1 MNPKNLNEIQKS
13 FTTQAQNFE
22 KQGLNMSK
30 QEYLDYTVKSMD
42 LSPDDN
48 VLEAAAGTCI
58 CGRAVAPFVKT
69 VTCLDATPAMLAVGK
84 KKAKKCGITNMHFV
98 NGYVENIPFDSQHFD
113 VVFTRLSFHHFTEMD
128 TPFLEM
134 SRVLKSGGQFVIID
148 LEAAEEALR
157 DIEDKI
163 ETMRDPSHIKSRS
176 QDEIIALYER
186 NGYTII
192 KQEITPLPQP
202 LTPWMK
208 LANTPND
215 IRKQIENLMV
225 AELNGCQPTG
235 FHAFIKDGVIHFE
248 HRYILFIGVK
258 P

>member
-30 QEYLDYTVKSMD
+30 QEYLDYTVKSIN

-84 KKAKKCGITNMHFV
+84 KEAEECRNTNMQFV
-98 NGYVENIPFDSQHFD
+98 NGYVESIPFDSQHFD
-113 VVFTRLSFHHFTEMD
+113 AVFTRLSFHHFTEMD

-134 SRVLKSGGQFVIID
+134 SRVLKSGGQLVIID
-148 LEAAEEALR
+148 LEAADESLR
-157 DIEDKI
+157 AVADKI
-163 ETMRDPSHIKSRS
+163 ETMRDPSHIKTRS
-176 QDEIIALYER
+176 QDEIVALYEK

-192 KQEITPLPQP
+192 KQEVTPLPQP
-202 LTPWMK
+202 LTSWME
-208 LANTPND
+208 LTNTPHD
-215 IRKQIENLMV
+215 IRKQIENLMMK
-225 AELNGCQPTG
+225 ELNGGQPTG
-235 FHAFIKDGVIHFE
+235 FYPFIKGIS
-248 HRYILFIGVK
+248 
-258 P
+258 